1 MCGIVAN
8 VACTLAAKD
17 GKYTQLYCEFD
28 MILRPYRS
36 VLYIPGGRDSA
47 LEKARGMP
55 VDAIIFDLEDAVA
68 IDKKALAREVLVK
81 QLAEGGFGKR
91 GQIVRINGL
100 DTPWGADDIAA
111 ISAVRPEAILLP
123 KVDDATMIT
132 ELCNEL
138 AKHDGFKATKIW
150 AMMETPRGILNA
162 AEIADAPDVVGM
174 VMGTNDLAKDL
185 NSRFDPRRGPML
197 AALGLC
203 VLAAKAAGI
212 VVVDGVYNA
221 FKDDEGLKVEA
232 SQGRDMGFD
241 GKTLIHPA
249 QVAIANAIFT
259 PSLEEI
265 ELAKRQIEAFEVAI
279 EQGVGVA
286 VVDGRIVEN
295 LHVKVAQATLAKVV
309 AITELEALT

>member
-1 MCGIVAN
+1 
-8 VACTLAAKD
+8 
-17 GKYTQLYCEFD
+17 

-36 VLYIPGGRDSA
+36 VLYIPGGRGRA
-47 LEKARGMP
+47 LEKSRGLP

-68 IDKKALAREVLVK
+68 PGEKTSARAILVK

-100 DTPWGADDIAA
+100 DTPWGTADIAA

-123 KVDDATMIT
+123 KVDNAIMIKD
-132 ELCNEL
+132 LCTEL
-138 AKHDGFKATKIW
+138 AKYDGFKATQIW

-162 AEIADAPDVVGM
+162 AEIADVPRVGGM

-185 NSRFDPRRGPML
+185 NSRFDPARGPML
-197 AALGLC
+197 ASLGLC

-221 FKDDEGLKVEA
+221 FKDDDGLQCEA
-232 SQGRDMGFD
+232 RQGRDMGFD

-249 QVAIANAIFT
+249 QVAIVNAIFA
-259 PSLEEI
+259 PSVEEI
-265 ELAKRQIEAFEVAI
+265 ELAKRQIEAFEIAD
-279 EQGVGVA
+279 EQGSGVA

-295 LHVKVAQATLAKVV
+295 LHVKVAQATLAKAV
-309 AITELEALT
+309 AIRELEVLT

>member
-1 MCGIVAN
+1 
-8 VACTLAAKD
+8 
-17 GKYTQLYCEFD
+17 

-36 VLYIPGGRDSA
+36 VLYIPGGRGRA
-47 LEKARGMP
+47 LEKSRGLP

-68 IDKKALAREVLVK
+68 PGEKTSARAILVK

-100 DTPWGADDIAA
+100 DTPWGTADIAA

-123 KVDDATMIT
+123 KVDNAIMIKD
-132 ELCNEL
+132 LCTEL
-138 AKHDGFKATKIW
+138 AKYDGFKATQIW

-162 AEIADAPDVVGM
+162 AEIADVPRVGGM

-185 NSRFDPRRGPML
+185 NSRFDPARGPML
-197 AALGLC
+197 ASLGLC

-221 FKDDEGLKVEA
+221 FKDDDGLQCEA
-232 SQGRDMGFD
+232 RQGRDMGFD

-249 QVAIANAIFT
+249 QVAIVNAIFA
-259 PSLEEI
+259 PSVEEI
-265 ELAKRQIEAFEVAI
+265 ELAKRQIEAFEITVK
-279 EQGVGVA
+279 QGSGVA

-295 LHVKVAQATLAKVV
+295 LHVKVAQATLAKAV
-309 AITELEALT
+309 AIRELEVLT